1 MLQQAKYETH
11 RAVVRLAGELSNG
24 SIFALCDEIDLAL
37 DYYKYPLVEIQIDSP
52 GGPVDSLDYYL
63 TRLKSWRADGLRVS
77 TLAMTRAAGAA
88 AVILALGDRGLRRA
102 YPSARLQF
110 RHAAAPGVG
119 ESLLR
124 SVGVPM
130 DGTLAV
136 LADLQEAD
144 RLLMPAEALALGLI
158 DALES

>member
-1 MLQQAKYETH
+1 MQQQAKYEPH
-11 RAVVRLAGELSNG
+11 RAVVRLAGEVNND

-77 TLAMTRAAGAA
+77 TLAMTRAASAA
-88 AVILALGDRGLRRA
+88 AVILALGDGGLRRA

-110 RHAAAPGVG
+110 RHAALPGSA
-119 ESLLR
+119 ESMSMAALL
-124 SVGVPM
+124 P
-130 DGTLAV
+130 A
-136 LADLQEAD
+136 LADLQHEDRVLSPAD
-144 RLLMPAEALALGLI
+144 ALGLGLI
-158 DALES
+158 DAIER